1 MAAEAVAV
9 SWWQRVVG
17 RLHLTVR
24 FMQDSYHEIRYKST
38 WPDFPQV
45 RQASI
50 AIIIFVL
57 VIGAVITLLDT
68 VLHGLL
74 VRLIPSLFR

>member
-1 MAAEAVAV
+1 MAAEAVAT
-9 SWWQRVVG
+9 SKWQGLVNF
-17 RLHLTVR
+17 VR
-24 FMQDSYHEIRYKST
+24 ESIHEVRHKTT

-57 VIGAVITLLDT
+57 IVGALITLLDL
-68 VLHGLL
+68 VLRGVL
-74 VRLIPSLFR
+74 VYGIQGLFR

>member
-1 MAAEAVAV
+1 MAAEAVAT
-9 SWWQRVVG
+9 SKWQGLVNF
-17 RLHLTVR
+17 VR
-24 FMQDSYHEIRYKST
+24 ESIHEVRHKTT

-57 VIGAVITLLDT
+57 IVGALITLLDLILRG
-68 VLHGLL
+68 VLVYG
-74 VRLIPSLFR
+74 IQSLFR

>member
-9 SWWQRVVG
+9 SKWQSIVAF
-17 RLHLTVR
+17 VR
-24 FMQDSYHEIRYKST
+24 DSYHEIRHKTT
-38 WPDFPQV
+38 WPDVAQV

-57 VIGAVITLLDT
+57 IIGLVITLLDT
-68 VLHGLL
+68 VLYNVFSKLL
-74 VRLIPSLFR
+74 PSLFS

>member
-9 SWWQRVVG
+9 SRWHHIVAF
-17 RLHLTVR
+17 VR
-24 FMQDSYHEIRYKST
+24 DSYHEIRDKTT

-50 AIIIFVL
+50 AIVVFVL
-57 VIGAVITLLDT
+57 VIGLFITLLDAI
-68 VLHGLL
+68 LKGLL
-74 VRLIPSLFR
+74 INLIPSLFR

>member
-1 MAAEAVAV
+1 MAAEAVAT
-9 SWWQRVVG
+9 SKWQGLVNF
-17 RLHLTVR
+17 VR
-24 FMQDSYHEIRYKST
+24 ESIHEVRHKTT

-57 VIGAVITLLDT
+57 IVGAMITLLDL
-68 VLHGLL
+68 VLRGVL
-74 VRLIPSLFR
+74 VYGIQGLFR

>member
-1 MAAEAVAV
+1 MAAEVVAV
-9 SWWQRVVG
+9 SRWQGLVA
-17 RLHLTVR
+17 
-24 FMQDSYHEIRYKST
+24 FMRDSYNEIRHKTT

-57 VIGAVITLLDT
+57 LVGLLIALLDI
-68 VLHGLL
+68 VLRL
-74 VRLIPSLFR
+74 VLVQGIPSLFR

>member
-9 SWWQRVVG
+9 GRVQQVVTFI
-17 RLHLTVR
+17 RE
-24 FMQDSYHEIRYKST
+24 SYHEIRHKTT

-50 AIIIFVL
+50 AIAVFVMVVGL
-57 VIGAVITLLDT
+57 FITLLD
-68 VLHGLL
+68 LALNGILQG
-74 VRLIPSLFR
+74 LIPTLFR

>member
-9 SWWQRVVG
+9 GRVQQVVTFI
-17 RLHLTVR
+17 RE
-24 FMQDSYHEIRYKST
+24 SYHEIRHKTT

-50 AIIIFVL
+50 AIAVFVMVVGL
-57 VIGAVITLLDT
+57 FITLLD
-68 VLHGLL
+68 LALNGILQGLIPTL
-74 VRLIPSLFR
+74 VR

>member
-1 MAAEAVAV
+1 MAAEVVAT
-9 SWWQRVVG
+9 SKWQGLVNF
-17 RLHLTVR
+17 VR
-24 FMQDSYHEIRYKST
+24 ESIHEVRHKTT

-57 VIGAVITLLDT
+57 IVGALITLLDL
-68 VLHGLL
+68 VLRGVL
-74 VRLIPSLFR
+74 VYGIQGLFR

>member
-9 SWWQRVVG
+9 SRWQAIVAFIRG
-17 RLHLTVR
+17 
-24 FMQDSYHEIRYKST
+24 SYHEIRDKTT

-50 AIIIFVL
+50 AIVVFVL
-57 VIGAVITLLDT
+57 IVALFITLLD
-68 VLHGLL
+68 VALNAILQK
-74 VRLIPSLFR
+74 LIPSLFR